1 MIEEVTSVLFPN
13 LDYTLWEI
21 NIGNLVELN
30 FHKRPVTGETLKAC
44 VHCKYKEIIICPL
57 GFILAYSE
65 RLDRKKREGVL
76 VYSRLCIFL
85 TKSCFS

>member
-30 FHKRPVTGETLKAC
+30 FYKRSVTEETL
-44 VHCKYKEIIICPL
+44 
-57 GFILAYSE
+57 
-65 RLDRKKREGVL
+65 
-76 VYSRLCIFL
+76 
-85 TKSCFS
+85 